1 MSDKI
6 RSHIAN
12 MIYHLNT
19 ENRAQ
24 ADNHLKQII
33 DYKVKNL
40 YSAEFQKVKQS
51 FSKENM

>member
-1 MSDKI
+1 MQEQIK
-6 RSHIAN
+6 SHIAN

-19 ENRAQ
+19 ENRSQ
-24 ADNHLKQII
+24 ADKNLKQLI

-40 YSAEFQKVKQS
+40 YSREFQKVKNS